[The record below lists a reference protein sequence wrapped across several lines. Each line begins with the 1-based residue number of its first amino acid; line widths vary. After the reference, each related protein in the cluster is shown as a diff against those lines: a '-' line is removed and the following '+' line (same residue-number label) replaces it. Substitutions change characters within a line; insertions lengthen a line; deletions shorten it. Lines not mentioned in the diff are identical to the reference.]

1 MGLHLAFI
9 TGALWT
15 KRGERGVSRKIP
27 RSPPLAHK
35 VPVMRARLR
44 HDSSIVWQFFNDRGE
59 FPWEHVA
66 SPLYFPLSPSLT
78 NACIT
83 RGSVFK
89 PDSLSLYEPFDTLVA
104 EINTIIFRT
113 VITVPS
119 CAWYGTYSTAI
130 ALEVENIHCYVI
142 YHSHSPTK
150 SEHISKFASRGYQPC
165 YTSS

>member
-15 KRGERGVSRKIP
+15 KRGEHGVSRKIP

-35 VPVMRARLR
+35 VPVMRASLR
-44 HDSSIVWQFFNDRGE
+44 HDSSLVWQFLMTGE
-59 FPWEHVA
+59 NSLENTLRPPFI
-66 SPLYFPLSPSLT
+66 SPLSPSLT
-78 NACIT
+78 NACTT

-89 PDSLSLYEPFDTLVA
+89 PDSSSLYQPFDTLVA

-130 ALEVENIHCYVI
+130 ALRSRKCSVLYNISFTLANKKWTH
-142 YHSHSPTK
+142 K
-150 SEHISKFASRGYQPC
+150 
-165 YTSS
+165 

>member
-1 MGLHLAFI
+1 MANTAFRAKSRVRLPWLIKCLLCGLDCAMIRRLCGSFLMTGENSLENTLRPPFI
-9 TGALWT
+9 
-15 KRGERGVSRKIP
+15 S
-27 RSPPLAHK
+27 
-35 VPVMRARLR
+35 
-44 HDSSIVWQFFNDRGE
+44 
-59 FPWEHVA
+59 
-66 SPLYFPLSPSLT
+66 PLSPSLT

-89 PDSLSLYEPFDTLVA
+89 PDSLSLYQPFDTLVA

-130 ALEVENIHCYVI
+130 ALEVENIHCYII
-142 YHSHSPTK
+142 YHSHSPTE
-150 SEHISKFASRGYQPC
+150 SEHISKLASRGYQLC